1 MFAILSPIEKFG
13 VYLIVGPNIMANI
26 EDLRPDVI
34 LDEAERSAE
43 GQRESEAKREQS
55 TISFPYHDLDDAIG
69 VAKGVHM
76 VGGTSCENAQL
87 AAQLQST
94 IVSGGFRLRLLAA
107 KLFGLVTYS
116 QGRVTLTRLGEQICD
131 SKQEKAARK
140 DAFLSV
146 PLYRQVYTRFRHG
159 ALPPNPGLE
168 AEITTMGV
176 IEKQAGKARQVLQRS
191 AGQAGF
197 FWSGQD
203 RLVMPPVDGRAE
215 APPEEK
221 KPPESEKHK
230 GGGRG
235 DGGGRHQLIMGLIDA
250 LPPEKTDWPV
260 EDRKEWLEGAA
271 AIFNLIYKNP
281 SKGTISI
288 ELRDR

>member
-1 MFAILSPIEKFG
+1 
-13 VYLIVGPNIMANI
+13 MANT
-26 EDLRPDVI
+26 EDLGREAT
-34 LDEAERSAE
+34 LDEAERSAQ
-43 GQRESEAKREQS
+43 GQRESESKREQS
-55 TISFPYHDLDDAIG
+55 TISFPYHDLEDAIG

-94 IVSGGFRLRLLAA
+94 VASGGFRLRLLAA

-131 SKQEKAARK
+131 SKQEKVARK

-146 PLYRQVYTRFRHG
+146 PLYKQVYERFKHG

-203 RLVMPPVDGRAE
+203 RLVMPPGDGRIE
-215 APPEEK
+215 AWPEEK
-221 KPPESEKHK
+221 NPPESEKHK
-230 GGGRG
+230 GGRG
-235 DGGGRHQLIMGLIDA
+235 VDAGGRHQLIMGLIDA
-250 LPPEKTDWPV
+250 LPPEKTEWPV
-260 EDRKEWLEGAA
+260 EDRKGWLEGAA
-271 AIFNLIYKNP
+271 AIFNLIYSSP
-281 SKGTISI
+281 TKGTISI
-288 ELRDR
+288 EVKEK

>member
-1 MFAILSPIEKFG
+1 
-13 VYLIVGPNIMANI
+13 MANT
-26 EDLRPDVI
+26 EALGEAA
-34 LDEAERSAE
+34 LDEAATSPE
-43 GQRESEAKREQS
+43 GQRESESKREQS

-69 VAKGVHM
+69 IAKSVHM

-87 AAQLQST
+87 AAQLRSS
-94 IVSGGFRLRLLAA
+94 VGGGGFRLRLLAA

-131 SKQEKAARK
+131 SKQDKAARK

-146 PLYRQVYTRFRHG
+146 PLYRQVYERFKNC

-176 IEKQAGKARQVLQRS
+176 IEKQARKARQVLQRS

-203 RLVMPPVDGRAE
+203 RLVMPPANGRVE
-215 APPEEK
+215 APPPDEK
-221 KPPESEKHK
+221 RPPESEKHK
-230 GGGRG
+230 GSGRG
-235 DGGGRHQLIMGLIDA
+235 DGEGRHQLIMGLIDA
-250 LPPEKTDWPV
+250 LPAEKSEWPV

-281 SKGTISI
+281 TKGTISI
-288 ELRDR
+288 EVKEK

>member
-1 MFAILSPIEKFG
+1 
-13 VYLIVGPNIMANI
+13 MANT
-26 EDLRPDVI
+26 EDVGQEAA
-34 LDEAERSAE
+34 LDQAERSAQ
-43 GQRESEAKREQS
+43 GQRESESKREQS
-55 TISFPYHDLDDAIG
+55 SISFPYHDLNDAIG

-94 IVSGGFRLRLLAA
+94 VASGGFRLRLLAA
-107 KLFGLVTYS
+107 KLFGLVTYG

-131 SKQEKAARK
+131 SKQEQGARK
-140 DAFLSV
+140 DALLSV
-146 PLYRQVYTRFRHG
+146 PLYKQVYERFKHG

-203 RLVMPPVDGRAE
+203 RLVMPPVTGRVE
-215 APPEEK
+215 APPPEEK
-221 KPPESEKHK
+221 KPPESDKHK
-230 GGGRG
+230 GSGGR
-235 DGGGRHQLIMGLIDA
+235 DGGERHQLIMGLIDA
-250 LPPEKTDWPV
+250 LPAEKTEWPV
-260 EDRKEWLEGAA
+260 ENRKEWLEGAA

-281 SKGTISI
+281 TKGTISI
-288 ELRDR
+288 EVKEK